1 MPKEP
6 LVHSH
11 GRERAEVGVWDENEV
26 PDGIC
31 PNTSAGSLLEKGSLR
46 LTFSSGAKA
55 VNRPRRVGK
64 VWAWDLQQV
73 LDLLGC
79 SSGLGTAESETS
91 L

>member
-31 PNTSAGSLLEKGSLR
+31 PNTSAGSLLER
-46 LTFSSGAKA
+46 AA
-55 VNRPRRVGK
+55 
-64 VWAWDLQQV
+64 
-73 LDLLGC
+73 
-79 SSGLGTAESETS
+79 
-91 L
+91 